1 MKIVIDSFS
10 GCKANTADVG
20 FIGLE
25 YCKSCRERNIL
36 WNGFISFLLASGDI
50 NSATVPVPLVFDY
63 VFHLCFFWLQ
73 SHFFIKCFC

>member
-25 YCKSCRERNIL
+25 YCK
-36 WNGFISFLLASGDI
+36 W
-50 NSATVPVPLVFDY
+50 
-63 VFHLCFFWLQ
+63 HLKAVAF
-73 SHFFIKCFC
+73 K

>member
-25 YCKSCRERNIL
+25 YCKSCRERNSL
-36 WNGFISFLLASGDI
+36 WNGFISFLLARGDI
-50 NSATVPVPLVFDY
+50 NSITAMSP
-63 VFHLCFFWLQ
+63 W
-73 SHFFIKCFC
+73 S